1 MHMYRKMQWEPC
13 GSRFKMEVRVPRLN
27 DSSFASLEV
36 VGSSREELQS
46 AIESKIAES
55 FGYVA
60 HVTLVDLEI

>member
-1 MHMYRKMQWEPC
+1 
-13 GSRFKMEVRVPRLN
+13 MEVRVPRLN

-36 VGSSREELQS
+36 VGGSREELQS